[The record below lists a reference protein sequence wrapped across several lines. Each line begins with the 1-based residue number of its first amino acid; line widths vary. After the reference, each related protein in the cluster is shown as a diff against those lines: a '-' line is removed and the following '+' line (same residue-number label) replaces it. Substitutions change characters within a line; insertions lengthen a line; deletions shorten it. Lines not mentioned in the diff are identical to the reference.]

1 MINFICWFIFS
12 WLCFMACG
20 ILVLPPGV
28 EPVLLQWKHGDLTTE
43 PPGNFQNISPVKT
56 ENFIYRAQLTY
67 PGYLE

>member
-1 MINFICWFIFS
+1 
-12 WLCFMACG
+12 MACG
-20 ILVLPPGV
+20 ILVFPPGV